1 MVDAYAMEASNAL
14 GTRTRRPDAHTYC
27 SQALML
33 SLRTDFVLIPA
44 IFYVVVL
51 SARLNLGEL
60 RDAGWLF
67 DVGGGEGK
75 WYTFYEFF
83 GE

>member
-1 MVDAYAMEASNAL
+1 MI
-14 GTRTRRPDAHTYC
+14 
-27 SQALML
+27 
-33 SLRTDFVLIPA
+33 SLRTDFVMIPA

-75 WYTFYEFF
+75 WYTFYEFL